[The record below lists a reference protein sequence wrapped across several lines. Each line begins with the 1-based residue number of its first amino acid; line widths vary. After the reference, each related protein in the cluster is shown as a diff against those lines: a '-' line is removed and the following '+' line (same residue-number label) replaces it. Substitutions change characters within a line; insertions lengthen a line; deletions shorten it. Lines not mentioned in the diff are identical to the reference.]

1 MVQVLHI
8 EGLEMAF
15 LPRDYLQ
22 REYELR
28 VNYLKDHLSR
38 IWIRFNFFL
47 TINTGLFAI
56 AVAQS
61 TPELWLLASILG
73 IVMSICW
80 NQFAATDNY
89 LVDVYRRQIA
99 HAHFLLTQDAA
110 FDGLRAV
117 QVPPELKA
125 WTYTGAIT
133 TEYFDPADRQI
144 KPIRQSFFQ
153 RRIPWLSATEL
164 GVIIS
169 SLYVS
174 GWFVLLMVKG

>member
-1 MVQVLHI
+1 MDS
-8 EGLEMAF
+8 

-38 IWIRFNFFL
+38 MWTRFNFFL

-61 TPELWLLASILG
+61 SQELWLLAGILG
-73 IVMSICW
+73 IVMSVCW

-110 FDGLRAV
+110 FDRLRAA
-117 QVPPELKA
+117 QVPPELKT
-125 WTYTGAIT
+125 WTYTGAIAA
-133 TEYFDPADRQI
+133 EYFDPADRQI
-144 KPIRQSFFQ
+144 KHIRQNFFQ

-164 GVIIS
+164 GVVIPL
-169 SLYVS
+169 LYIL
-174 GWFVLLMVKG
+174 GWLGLLIVKG